1 MKKKL
6 ALAILLSGGGS
17 NAQAIMDA
25 CRSGALDAKVRIVG
39 ADRLSAGG
47 LDRAAAMGVDH
58 FVVDYKGILQDTEAS
73 SVYPPPPDLDLGDV
87 LKKQHLFP
95 EDRASEEG
103 CVSEKVRHFF
113 MRRAA
118 AERMLLD
125 ALLPFEPDLIVLAGF
140 MRTLSPY
147 FIDRMQQPGELPKI
161 MNIHPALL
169 PAFPGTDGYG
179 DTFRHGCR
187 VGGCTVHFVDYGEDS
202 GPIVG
207 QAAFPI
213 LPGDSLEDVKRR
225 GLEEEWKLY
234 PSCIQLYAEG
244 RLVLENRPQRSGA
257 VRRVVRVL
265 S

>member
-6 ALAILLSGGGS
+6 GLAILLSGGGS

-25 CRSGALDAKVRIVG
+25 CRSGVLNAEVRIVG

-47 LDRAAAMGVDH
+47 LDRAADMGVDH
-58 FVVDYKGILQDTEAS
+58 FVVDYKSILQDKGEAFACPS
-73 SVYPPPPDLDLGDV
+73 DLDLGDI
-87 LKKQHLFP
+87 LKKQNLFP
-95 EDRASEEG
+95 SDSEP
-103 CVSEKVRHFF
+103 EKVRHFF

-147 FIDRMQQPGELPKI
+147 FIDRVQKPGELPKI

-213 LPGDSLEDVKRR
+213 MPGDSLEDVKRR
-225 GLEEEWKLY
+225 GLGEEWKLY
-234 PSCIQLYAEG
+234 PECISLYAEG
-244 RLVLENRPQRSGA
+244 RLALENRPQRSGA